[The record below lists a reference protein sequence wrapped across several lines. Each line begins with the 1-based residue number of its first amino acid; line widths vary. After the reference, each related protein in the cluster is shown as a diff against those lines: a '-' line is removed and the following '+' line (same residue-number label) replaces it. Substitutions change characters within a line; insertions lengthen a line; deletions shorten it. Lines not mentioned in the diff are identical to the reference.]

1 MPTHDPAAAETTEIP
16 TLDEYRL
23 TVRTWLGTVQIPAA
37 SGDLED
43 RFARL
48 RNWQRVLHA
57 AGYVGVSWPRSWGGS
72 GLTPLHQLVLNE
84 ELSRARAP
92 QAIGLIGLDVVG
104 PSIAK
109 YGTPAQRELLP
120 ALLAGDHIWCQGF
133 SEPDAGSDLAAITT
147 KATLDGEQFIISGT
161 KTWTSWGH
169 KADRCALLARTG
181 SAGGHSGLT
190 YFIVDMRSPGISARP
205 IRQMTGES
213 EFCQLFFDDVFVPAE
228 NVVGR
233 VDQGWEIA
241 MDTLSHERGSYA
253 MRRRVEIGLAFDDGV
268 DAIAAATASDLSR
281 MPDRLLES
289 LGASVVALEVLSAQN
304 HATAERAMRAR
315 VPSPLDSVDK
325 LILSWTEQQV
335 MHSLYQFLGEAALT
349 DATTSLGLDAARVTS
364 DFLYS
369 RAASIYGGSSQIQL
383 NIVAERLL
391 GLPKGS

>member
-1 MPTHDPAAAETTEIP
+1 VPA
-16 TLDEYRL
+16 LDDYRL
-23 TVRTWLGTVQIPAA
+23 AVRAWLGSVQIPAA

-43 RFARL
+43 RFVRL
-48 RNWQRVLHA
+48 RDWQRELHG
-57 AGYVGVSWPRSWGGS
+57 AGYVGVSWPRSWGGQ

-84 ELSRARAP
+84 ELSRAHAP

-133 SEPDAGSDLAAITT
+133 SEPGAGSDLAAIAT
-147 KATLDGEQFIISGT
+147 KANRDGERFVISGT

-169 KADRCALLARTG
+169 KADRCALLVRTG
-181 SAGGHSGLT
+181 HERGRHGLT
-190 YFIVDMRSPGISARP
+190 YFIVDMHSPGITVRP

-213 EFCQLFFDDVFVPAE
+213 EFCQLFFDDVIVPAE
-228 NVVGR
+228 NVLGR

-253 MRRRVEIGLAFDDGV
+253 MRRRVEIGVAFDDGIDV
-268 DAIAAATASDLSR
+268 IAAAAGNDLSR
-281 MPDRLLES
+281 VPDRLIES
-289 LGASVVALEVLSAQN
+289 LGGSVVALEVLSAQN
-304 HATAERAMRAR
+304 RATAERIMLAP

-325 LILSWTEQQV
+325 LVLSWAEQQV
-335 MHSLYQFLGEAALT
+335 MYSLYLFLGQAALT
-349 DATTSLGLDAARVTS
+349 DATTSMGLDAARVTG
-364 DFLYS
+364 DYLYS

-383 NIVAERLL
+383 NIIAERLL
-391 GLPKGS
+391 GLPKGR